1 MLINKKTK
9 QVIEISSKP
18 NENWIGDGYYLVD
31 SRTELAEKIRLNAPY
46 FEPITDGTGQLV
58 DITPT
63 ERPEEPEPEPSVA
76 EQLAEAQEQI
86 AMLTDC
92 IMEMSEIIYA

>member
-63 ERPEEPEPEPSVA
+63 ERPEPEPEIEEPT
-76 EQLAEAQEQI
+76 Q
-86 AMLTDC
+86 D
-92 IMEMSEIIYA
+92 EINLDFDFRITCLELGL

>member
-1 MLINKKTK
+1 MLINKNTK

-31 SRTELAEKIRLNAPY
+31 SRSELAEKIRLNAPY
-46 FEPITDGTGQLV
+46 FDFILDNSGELI

-63 ERPEEPEPEPSVA
+63 ERPEP
-76 EQLAEAQEQI
+76 EAQEPTQ
-86 AMLTDC
+86 D
-92 IMEMSEIIYA
+92 EINLDFDFRITCLELGL